1 MAIKKFNP
9 ITPGLRQKTV
19 VYNENLSE
27 NAPLKSLTK
36 GKATDSGR
44 TSGGRISV
52 RRRGGGHKK
61 KYRTI
66 DFLRNKAGVPAKVAG
81 IEYDPNRTAYI
92 ALLFYK
98 DGEKRYIVAPDG
110 LNVGDVVVSGDSA
123 DIKTGNAMK
132 LKNIPVGTIVHNV
145 EMLPGQGAKIGRS
158 AGGSVQLTGFEGVYS
173 ALKLPSGEL
182 RLVHSECMATIGQVS
197 NIDHMNE
204 VIGKAGRARWKG
216 IRPSVR
222 GVVMNPVD
230 HPHGGGEGRNKGCQP
245 VSPWGQKAK
254 GLKTRSKKKV
264 SSRFIIRRRKK

>member
-1 MAIKKFNP
+1 MSVKKFNP

-19 VYNENLSE
+19 IYNEELSV

-36 GKATDSGR
+36 GKGTTSGR
-44 TSGGRISV
+44 AGTGTISV

-61 KYRTI
+61 KYRII
-66 DFLRNKAGVPAKVAG
+66 DFLRNKFGIPAKVAG

-98 DGEKRYIVAPDG
+98 DGDKRYIIAPEG
-110 LNVGDVVVSGDSA
+110 LKVGDTVVSGEICDF
-123 DIKTGNAMK
+123 KTGNAMK
-132 LKNIPVGTIVHNV
+132 LKNIPIGTIVHNV
-145 EMLPGQGAKIGRS
+145 EMIPLQGAKICRS
-158 AGGSVQLTGFEGVYS
+158 AGSSVQLTGFEGVYS
-173 ALKLPSGEL
+173 ALKMPSGEL
-182 RLVHSECMATIGQVS
+182 RLIHSECMATIGQVS

-204 VIGKAGRARWKG
+204 VIGKAGRSRWKG

-222 GVVMNPVD
+222 GIVMNPVD
-230 HPHGGGEGRNKGCQP
+230 HPHGGGEGKNKGCQP